1 MGTTLRHG
9 ATVALKRPD
18 GAKIPCTCCLQKS
31 APKASSPSD
40 TASLLSSAEGD
51 GEGDSETC
59 TWDTHISLVAVLSSQ
74 LPMFSSAP
82 LLAGDGERMPGTG
95 WKNGGLEL
103 AIFDDDLRRR
113 LRVALELGLKGQT
126 EAFCAHSSNMRP
138 PVALLLHGPA
148 GVRGGAEYKRHVPA
162 GLDQAVCTHA
172 HVL

>member
-18 GAKIPCTCCLQKS
+18 GAKVPCTCCLQKS

-40 TASLLSSAEGD
+40 TASLLSSPSAEGE

-59 TWDTHISLVAVLSSQ
+59 TWDTHISLVADLPSQ

-82 LLAGDGERMPGTG
+82 LLAGDGKRMPGTEEG
-95 WKNGGLEL
+95 GKNGGLQL
-103 AIFDDDLRRR
+103 AIFDNDLRRR

-148 GVRGGAEYKRHVPA
+148 GVRGGAK
-162 GLDQAVCTHA
+162 
-172 HVL
+172 